1 MRSTGTEICSIL
13 SILKVENLMAVPS
26 LEKTKVKG
34 KQEEDRNNRIIKR
47 LKKKKKLFYY
57 LVGSHLK
64 MNAGVL

>member
-47 LKKKKKLFYY
+47 LKKKKNSFII
-57 LVGSHLK
+57 
-64 MNAGVL
+64 

>member
-47 LKKKKKLFYY
+47 LKKKKKNSFII
-57 LVGSHLK
+57 
-64 MNAGVL
+64 